1 MKLIW
6 GGMVMSDETGRPE
19 LYTTGGRVS
28 IASFLIIT
36 TWNSGQVS
44 NGRRAVAFE
53 YEQKVGEFDD
63 LIFFFRRI
71 SQKILFFRNVQ
82 FTGNVL
88 LLLLFFRQ
96 YSILDGNL
104 IKNIS
109 KFCCYCC
116 FGIFLNFL
124 KTQTRGPKKKCSGK
138 IVSRQNIIMFWP
150 WNGGQPKC
158 CAVVIMVS
166 ID

>member
-1 MKLIW
+1 MIDKKLCVWEFRKKNKKRMKLIW

-116 FGIFLNFL
+116 FGIFYDWCY
-124 KTQTRGPKKKCSGK
+124 QVIAYMDV
-138 IVSRQNIIMFWP
+138 IVTKLLLLDYF
-150 WNGGQPKC
+150 
-158 CAVVIMVS
+158 
-166 ID
+166 